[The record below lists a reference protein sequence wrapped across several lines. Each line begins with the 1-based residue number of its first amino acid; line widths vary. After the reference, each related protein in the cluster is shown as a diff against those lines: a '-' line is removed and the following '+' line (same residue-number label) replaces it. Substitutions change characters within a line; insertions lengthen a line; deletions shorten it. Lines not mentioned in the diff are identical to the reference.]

1 MTLEGSEE
9 VSKKKRKVIGQSSR
23 KKEQNVQ
30 RIQKKASMDREE

>member
-9 VSKKKRKVIGQSSR
+9 ASNQKSKIIGQSSR

-30 RIQKKASMDREE
+30 RIQKKASMCREE